1 MALLVTFT
9 KHLKN
14 FFQNIGEEETLINWF
29 YEACIT
35 LMQKSEIHVTKKTY
49 IPISLMNIDAKF
61 STNTSQ
67 LNEAYKKNYKP

>member
-1 MALLVTFT
+1 
-9 KHLKN
+9 
-14 FFQNIGEEETLINWF
+14 
-29 YEACIT
+29 
-35 LMQKSEIHVTKKTY
+35 MQKSEIHVTKKTY